1 MKWVGLAV
9 GLFVAPVAL
18 ADAGYVDFDLGLI
31 SPQMLGQMPLEKV
44 EKYNTEE
51 LGYSLLYSN
60 GLFSCTV
67 AVYDLGR
74 EDIPDGPS
82 SDGIKNIFQAL
93 EIKLEKLE
101 DDEAISDFQKRGGT
115 TVPKKSPLKFA
126 NTVFQYS
133 EPRAVRGAVK
143 SIPVYESVYVTG
155 KKNKFIEARFKFDSA
170 GRSDARGMADELVK
184 QLVLMLIAE
193 NSAEDLLLAAC
204 DALIHNP
211 GSYAGQAA
219 AQRVFEETLNHEN
232 LNIYDAFFVWPQ
244 DYSKPEN
251 ADLLTAAYFAGI
263 LQVVIPKRL
272 ESGGEVEAFVAMM
285 QAYENMRARDQIQS
299 ITQLDE
305 WSKAPDKKILYQNLL
320 VELGYIQGN

>member
-1 MKWVGLAV
+1 MKWMGLLVGL
-9 GLFVAPVAL
+9 LTAPFAM

-31 SPQMLGQMPLEKV
+31 FPQTLGQMPLEKV

-67 AVYDLGR
+67 SVYDLGL

-82 SDGIKNIFQAL
+82 SDGVQRIFQSL
-93 EIKLEKLE
+93 ETKLEKLE
-101 DDEAISDFQKRGGT
+101 DEEAIADFQKRGAT
-115 TVPKKSPLKFA
+115 TVPKKSPLKFE

-133 EPRAVRGAVK
+133 EPRAVRGTVK

-170 GRSDARGMADELVK
+170 GNSEAREMADELVK
-184 QLVLMLIAE
+184 QLVLALIAE
-193 NSAEDLLLAAC
+193 HSADDLMLAAC
-204 DALIHNP
+204 DALIYNP
-211 GSYAGQAA
+211 GDYAGKAA
-219 AQRVFEETLNHEN
+219 AQQVIQETQNHGR

-251 ADLLTAAYFAGI
+251 ADLLTAAYFAGM
-263 LQVVIPKRL
+263 LKVVLPRKL
-272 ESGGEVEAFVAMM
+272 ESGGEVEAFIAMM
-285 QAYENMRARDQIQS
+285 QAYDNMRARDQIKL
-299 ITQLDE
+299 IPQLDE
-305 WSKAPDKKILYQNLL
+305 WSKEADKKGLYQNLL
-320 VELGYIQGN
+320 VEFGYIQGD